1 MNGFM
6 HFTKRE
12 RHAQQRQ
19 KEENKQPLKT
29 LATHLAFIVPLI
41 LLFAYMGPF
50 GTLEHM
56 DTASRLFYWAGAIL
70 GGWILCYGSI
80 LILLAIVREK
90 LWLQLLAIGAG
101 AAIAAI
107 PGAFLIDLLEKNLTD
122 RKPLGLAYYYPDVL
136 AVALV
141 LSYFLTLTA
150 ERDRLKIHRREGAAH
165 EGTTASPPSAKV
177 PMSEKQQEA
186 ASPASQPCPFL
197 RRLPAWIGDDLVHVS
212 VEDHYVCAVTTA
224 GREMILMRFRDALAE
239 LETLDGLQ
247 VHRSHWVA
255 AAHVAA
261 AQREGSKVVLHL
273 DNGARIPVSRAY
285 RTAIRQRGWL

>member
-186 ASPASQPCPFL
+186 ASPASRPCPFL
-197 RRLPAWIGDDLVHVS
+197 RRLPARIGDDLVHVS

-285 RTAIRQRGWL
+285 RAAIRQRGWL